1 MLLLDDSQQKKIN
14 RRGIF
19 FQKNTK
25 KQGKVSIFGLS
36 DNLSLWFLWHL
47 RDAFI
52 AVGRQRVQASRQR

>member
-14 RRGIF
+14 RTGIF

-47 RDAFI
+47 RDALI
-52 AVGRQRVQASRQR
+52 AVGRQRVQASRQQ